1 MPSIGFAEI
10 AVIFVLLLVFVGPDK
25 LPQVARTMFRAVGEA
40 RRVTDDLKSN
50 LVLEGTDLS
59 SGRPAG
65 QKRRF
70 VTRPSRTRIVTTPD
84 VEPLAQPGEAR
95 PGADE

>member
-50 LVLEGTDLS
+50 LILEGTDLAPR
-59 SGRPAG
+59 RPAT

-70 VTRPSRTRIVTTPD
+70 VTRPSRSRVMTTPD
-84 VEPLAQPGEAR
+84 VDNSAEQ